1 MALTAV
7 LESTTPILSIRL
19 SPTFHQ
25 SWSLYLHPQI
35 PCPPTH
41 RSRRHHTPTSPKLIH
56 FLHHV
61 IDATPRARIR
71 PRLLQ
76 RQQTQLER
84 FASDLQLVVTTT
96 TADAS
101 QSTRRAP
108 SKTKIP
114 TIPQSHPALLKR
126 RRHRQTVI
134 QASISSTSHPR
145 TAPSYSAMW
154 HRVGVRKHEQGG
166 RLKPRIKGR
175 G

>member
-56 FLHHV
+56 FLQRV

-76 RQQTQLER
+76 RQQAQLER
-84 FASDLQLVVTTT
+84 FASALQLVVTTT

-101 QSTRRAP
+101 RSTRRAP
-108 SKTKIP
+108 SKTK
-114 TIPQSHPALLKR
+114 TPQSHPALLKR
-126 RRHRQTVI
+126 RRHRQTAI
-134 QASISSTSHPR
+134 QASILSTSHPR
-145 TAPSYSAMW
+145 TVPSYSAM
-154 HRVGVRKHEQGG
+154 
-166 RLKPRIKGR
+166 
-175 G
+175 